1 MPEKYSYDYL
11 VFSASS
17 SLSEEKEIWESQFYD
32 VIKRFMFKKF
42 DNRIEQDFMEYLK
55 TKDKNSG

>member
-11 VFSASS
+11 VFSASDS
-17 SLSEEKEIWESQFYD
+17 FSEQKEIWGTEFYE

-42 DNRIEQDFMEYLK
+42 DNAVERNYMKYL
-55 TKDKNSG
+55 KDKNG

>member
-1 MPEKYSYDYL
+1 MPEKYNYDYL

-17 SLSEEKEIWESQFYD
+17 SFSEESNVWEYQFYD

-55 TKDKNSG
+55 NKRDK